1 MEVDI
6 TMHSHPINISEIV
19 LYVTKI
25 AFGYYNCIIL
35 MSLYLI
41 SGYYLSLGSVPFV
54 LAVEDIYERALR
66 RR

>member
-1 MEVDI
+1 
-6 TMHSHPINISEIV
+6 MHSHPINICEIV